1 MPGCYVWLFCVMEEE
16 GTASLEKSI
25 SLLCSLLG
33 SQIKQGL
40 PKVPPAVPD
49 RTEEVEKEKMH

>member
-1 MPGCYVWLFCVMEEE
+1 MWLFCVMEEE

-25 SLLCSLLG
+25 SLLCSLPG

-40 PKVPPAVPD
+40 PKVPTAVPD
-49 RTEEVEKEKMH
+49 RTGEVEKEKMH